1 MNPTSLTE
9 FDHAVSAYFGKP
21 KLDSVQRAWID
32 RTVYWTACRGIL
44 CDQDCFWSEDMDD
57 EWWFDDNTARCED
70 QSETSANDE
79 TAIDAANALWDDGA
93 HVEDRLDSADER
105 TTWPLLH
112 MRRWEG
118 LGRMWRN
125 EAAFV
130 QDRKH
135 RYRVKCDQ

>member
-1 MNPTSLTE
+1 MKPTSLTE
-9 FDHAVSAYFGKP
+9 FDHAVSAWFDNVR
-21 KLDSVQRAWID
+21 LDPAQQAWFD
-32 RTVYWTACRGIL
+32 RTVYWTAWRGIL
-44 CDQDCFWSEDMDD
+44 CDQDCFWSEDMED
-57 EWWFDDNTARCED
+57 EWWFDDDTARCEG
-70 QSETSANDE
+70 QSETSAGVEATIDE
-79 TAIDAANALWDDGA
+79 ANALWDDGA
-93 HVEDRLDSADER
+93 NVEDRLDSADER

-112 MRRWEG
+112 MRRWAS